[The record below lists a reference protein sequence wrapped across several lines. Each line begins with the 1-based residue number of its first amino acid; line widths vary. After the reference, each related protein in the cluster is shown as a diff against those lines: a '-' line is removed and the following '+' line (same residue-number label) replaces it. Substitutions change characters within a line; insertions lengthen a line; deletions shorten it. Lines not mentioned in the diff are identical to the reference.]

1 MKKVK
6 RIASVLLA
14 TVMVLAMSISALA
27 AGNTQ
32 TITITNAAKGETYK
46 VYKLFDAS
54 ITGSEG
60 GSIAYTGEI
69 PTELEAYFQEDGA
82 GNITATDA
90 AGTGDAMS
98 DGLKSA
104 LKTWTKGATA
114 ADTKEGTGSSVVFS
128 NLAPGYYVVT
138 TSQGD
143 QLITVTSTNPNATIV
158 DKNSSSPKNLEK
170 TSDKDGD
177 KGVKV
182 GEKVTYT
189 VKFTTS
195 NYDGAGE
202 AAKQIASYQIKDTLP
217 NYLSDVSVSSIVIKA
232 SADEGAETVATFT
245 DKQFT
250 NNVISLDWVDANK
263 KSIYPNGA
271 VVTVTYTATVTANAA
286 VDGEGNTNTVY
297 IGWTTTDNTVTPPD
311 GTGNSLKKTDTIYTY
326 AVALKK
332 VDDKGNALA
341 GAKFTLPEGLTVASV
356 STSDADGD
364 VYVVSKAT
372 GALSEVTTGKSG
384 LIIIK
389 GVDAGTYEFT
399 ESAAPDGYNKL
410 TAPVSVTAVKTG
422 SVKTD
427 VTKYLDKDGNVTDT
441 VTNTEV
447 EVKSDAISAAV
458 EIVVNKTGIVLPT
471 TGGAGTTMFYVVGG
485 VLVAAA
491 AVLFVTKKRMKRS

>member
-27 AGNTQ
+27 AGNNQ

-54 ITGSEG
+54 ITGNEG
-60 GSIAYTGEI
+60 GSIAYTGDI
-69 PTELEAYFQEDGA
+69 PAALKDYFQKDGA
-82 GNITATDA
+82 GNITATEA

-104 LKTWTKGATA
+104 LKTWTDSATA
-114 ADTKEGTGSSVVFS
+114 AGTKEGTGSAVVFEG
-128 NLAPGYYVVT
+128 LAPGYYVVT

-158 DKNSSSPKNLEK
+158 DKNSSSPKDLQK

-177 KGVKV
+177 AGVKV
-182 GEKVTYT
+182 GDTVTYT
-189 VKFTTS
+189 VSFVTS
-195 NYDGAGE
+195 NYDGAGTS
-202 AAKQIASYQIKDTLP
+202 AKQIASYQIKDTLP
-217 NYLSDVSVSSIVIKA
+217 DYLSDVSVSKITIKA
-232 SADEGAETVATFT
+232 SADEDAATLAT
-245 DKQFT
+245 LTNEQFT
-250 NNVISLDWVDANK
+250 NGVISLDWVDADK

-271 VVTVTYTATVTANAA
+271 VVTVTYTATVDADAA
-286 VDGEGNTNTVY
+286 IDGEGNTNTVY
-297 IGWTTTDNTVTPPD
+297 VGWTTTDNTVTPPD
-311 GTGNSLKKTDTIYTY
+311 GTGNSLTDTDTIYTY
-326 AVALKK
+326 AIALKK

-341 GAKFTLPEGLTVASV
+341 GAEFTLPEGLKVAAV
-356 STSDADGD
+356 STSDTAGD
-364 VYVVSKAT
+364 VYVVSKDTA
-372 GALSEVTTGKSG
+372 AVSKVTTGKSG

-389 GVDAGTYEFT
+389 GVDAGTYSFT
-399 ESAAPDGYNKL
+399 ESDAPDGYNQL

-422 SVKTD
+422 STETK

-441 VTNTEV
+441 VTETKV
-447 EVKSDAISAAV
+447 EVTSDISAAV